1 MMKVNISNCS
11 LFQCAFLLSV
21 SFGGIMGL
29 FLGVS
34 LLSGVEVVYYVMK
47 ICKAIYM
54 HPAIHRGRRQEP
66 ITIKFLV
73 PNNKVSEFRTLS
85 LLSPLESHYVY

>member
-1 MMKVNISNCS
+1 M
-11 LFQCAFLLSV
+11 LLLSV

-34 LLSGVEVVYYVMK
+34 LLSGVEVIYYVIR

-54 HPAIHRGRRQEP
+54 HTAIQRGRKQEP
-66 ITIKFLV
+66 ATIKFLV
-73 PNNKVSEFRTLS
+73 PNNKVSEFKTLS
-85 LLSPLESHYVY
+85 LLSPIESSYTSRRFMHI

>member
-1 MMKVNISNCS
+1 M
-11 LFQCAFLLSV
+11 LSV

-47 ICKAIYM
+47 ICKAIHM
-54 HPAIHRGRRQEP
+54 HTAAQRGRKQEP
-66 ITIKFLV
+66 IAIRFLV
-73 PNNKVSEFRTLS
+73 PNNKVSGFKTLS
-85 LLSPLESHYVY
+85 LLSPIESHYVH

>member
-1 MMKVNISNCS
+1 
-11 LFQCAFLLSV
+11 V

-34 LLSGVEVVYYVMK
+34 LLSGVEVVYYVMR

-54 HPAIHRGRRQEP
+54 HTGIQRGRKREP
-66 ITIKFLV
+66 MAVRFIV
-73 PNNKVSEFRTLS
+73 PNNKVSAFKTLS
-85 LLSPLESHYVY
+85 LLSPIESEYVY